1 VTTGADADRAERPRG
16 LRSAVRRAAVVVALE
31 GLVLVGLGVAY
42 GVLGLTG
49 DAESRVGAEVGAAL
63 IVAAGVLLVLVAR
76 ALDRERAWSRAP
88 VISVQL
94 LTLLT
99 ALSLMPTGVAPAAL
113 VAMGM
118 AVVVLYALATQEARD
133 ALRRG
138 PAAER

>member
-1 VTTGADADRAERPRG
+1 MTSGTDAERPRG
-16 LRSAVRRAAVVVALE
+16 LRSAVRRAAVVVGLE
-31 GLVLVGLGVAY
+31 GLVLAVLGVVY

-49 DAESRVGAEVGAAL
+49 DAETRVGAVVGAML
-63 IVAAGVLLVLVAR
+63 IVGAGVLLVLVAR
-76 ALDRERAWSRAP
+76 ALDRERPWSRAP

-118 AVVVLYALATQEARD
+118 AIVVLYALATEEARD

-138 PAAER
+138 PSPQ